1 DAWLKQNAFFL
12 RQRRKNAR
20 MRLPKAEE
28 LLAADLAVDG
38 LHAWGR
44 MYDRVS
50 GDLRVKVMERGEVVE
65 KSPGQIRLDSS
76 ERAIRENNFFAADKA
91 WKTVAD
97 HCADALN
104 HISGTRLTLYR
115 RLGLTDHL
123 DMP

>member
-1 DAWLKQNAFFL
+1 
-12 RQRRKNAR
+12 
-20 MRLPKAEE
+20 
-28 LLAADLAVDG
+28 
-38 LHAWGR
+38 
-44 MYDRVS
+44 
-50 GDLRVKVMERGEVVE
+50 
-65 KSPGQIRLDSS
+65 QIRLDSS

-123 DMP
+123 DMPLHRNRMTRETLAAMWAAVSSRKQILLPYLQQKAKLLGLDRLAWFDVGA